1 MNNVF
6 VNMPILS
13 VLIWLPI
20 LGAVIIL
27 AGDSDRNSDGSR
39 SRWVALGVST
49 VELVLAIA
57 LLVAFNPHASGFQ
70 FVEIMDWLPAYGV
83 SYHLG
88 IDGISLFF
96 VILTALLTPVVVLA
110 SWREHRR
117 VRTYMAA
124 FLLMEALTIGMFE
137 SLDFLLFY
145 IFFEGV
151 LIPMYLIIGIWG
163 GERRVHAALKFF
175 LFTLAGSLPM
185 LLALV
190 WMWQHAGTT
199 NMITLAH
206 TPIPAS
212 VQDWL
217 FIAFLASF
225 GVKAAVWPMHIWLP
239 EVYGEAP
246 LPGTVMLAAV
256 LSKMGAYGFLRFSL
270 PMLPEASAYFAPLM
284 FVLGVVAV
292 IYISLAALAQ
302 RDIKRMVAYSSA
314 AHMGLIVVGIF
325 TLSIVGIEGALFQ
338 MVSHGLV
345 IAALFLCIGVL
356 LSRGQSRMLDQLG
369 GLAARMPVFATFLML
384 FVLANVGLPGTSGFI
399 GEVLVLAGAIKIN
412 FWVALLTGTGM
423 ILSVAYM
430 LVLTRRVLFDN
441 ARYSSNIATNDLN
454 GREWLMLAPI
464 AVLVLFLGIYPD
476 ALTVPFSHAVQILV
490 HETVAS
496 GRAVP
501 SGRLAMVTR

>member
-1 MNNVF
+1 MADAGAYRRSCAVSGN
-6 VNMPILS
+6 LS
-13 VLIWLPI
+13 
-20 LGAVIIL
+20 
-27 AGDSDRNSDGSR
+27 
-39 SRWVALGVST
+39 
-49 VELVLAIA
+49 
-57 LLVAFNPHASGFQ
+57 
-70 FVEIMDWLPAYGV
+70 
-83 SYHLG
+83 
-88 IDGISLFF
+88 
-96 VILTALLTPVVVLA
+96 
-110 SWREHRR
+110 
-117 VRTYMAA
+117 
-124 FLLMEALTIGMFE
+124 
-137 SLDFLLFY
+137 
-145 IFFEGV
+145 
-151 LIPMYLIIGIWG
+151 
-163 GERRVHAALKFF
+163 
-175 LFTLAGSLPM
+175 
-185 LLALV
+185 LV

-199 NMITLAH
+199 NMVTLAH
-206 TPIPAS
+206 MPIPAS

-345 IAALFLCIGVL
+345 IAALFLCVGVL

-384 FVLANVGLPGTSGFI
+384 FVLANVGLPGTSGFV
-399 GEVLVLAGAIKIN
+399 GEVLVLAGAIKVN

-441 ARYSSNIATNDLN
+441 ARYSSNVATNDLN

-476 ALTVPFSHAVQILV
+476 ALTVPFSHAVQTLV
-490 HETVAS
+490 HETLAA

>member
-1 MNNVF
+1 
-6 VNMPILS
+6 
-13 VLIWLPI
+13 
-20 LGAVIIL
+20 
-27 AGDSDRNSDGSR
+27 
-39 SRWVALGVST
+39 
-49 VELVLAIA
+49 
-57 LLVAFNPHASGFQ
+57 
-70 FVEIMDWLPAYGV
+70 
-83 SYHLG
+83 
-88 IDGISLFF
+88 
-96 VILTALLTPVVVLA
+96 
-110 SWREHRR
+110 
-117 VRTYMAA
+117 MAA